1 MGYARYIGRVGAL
14 AVTLGVGV
22 ALAAAPAASA
32 DSTAGSSPSST
43 SGSSSSASASD
54 GATSSSTGQTSG
66 ATSTPSGPAEPAS
79 RADAEDDDTASDGDA
94 GDEDSEAGPTIASD
108 AKKTTGRG
116 YTASIREA
124 AGDAGPRR
132 SLLRARV
139 AERPATQEESLQ
151 PRVAEDATATVTT
164 ATVTAAPAAA
174 ATPVDTADPVLR
186 GGAPTE
192 TAEIAS
198 AGTDEPLVE
207 TDPEAPPL
215 EAAVAV
221 AALAA
226 VRDELERNTL
236 RRTMTPQA
244 VTAASVQTK
253 NVLLIGVDG
262 TNLSRVLADPANA
275 RFFELIQQSSTA
287 PSSIVGHTTISNPS
301 WSSILTGV
309 WGERTGVI
317 NNIFTPWTYD
327 KWPTIF
333 NQLEDHDPTI
343 QTTTIANW
351 DVIAAIAGAGST
363 PADDIRFIAQVPGD
377 TNWMLTDDAVG
388 DVTESVISGADPN
401 VANFVF
407 SYFVGVDEVGHMYG
421 GASQQYKDALLNF
434 DRNLGEIMEDV
445 AAWEAATGETWTV
458 IMVTDH
464 GHQPQRGLGHGF
476 QSPDETETFVVVRGD
491 GFDAGTVNLQYEIVD
506 VTPTVATLFGVPVRP
521 NSDGTS
527 MTDLDNN
534 VTPIDNDDALRAALQ
549 DIIDK
554 NGYPDTITNVALG
567 ARTIFASIPYFLGQF
582 VDTVVGGLKNVAGQN
597 IFLVSFLAGA
607 AVGPAEFLGDL
618 GYVVTNFAA
627 QIVARIT
634 GVTGA
639 SIFPLW
645 PPAEPDITPYD
656 PNQVITMVAVC
667 GDPDAIVAGQCG
679 DGSIAV

>member
-1 MGYARYIGRVGAL
+1 MPASAT
-14 AVTLGVGV
+14 TLPT
-22 ALAAAPAASA
+22 AAAE
-32 DSTAGSSPSST
+32 
-43 SGSSSSASASD
+43 
-54 GATSSSTGQTSG
+54 
-66 ATSTPSGPAEPAS
+66 SGP
-79 RADAEDDDTASDGDA
+79 
-94 GDEDSEAGPTIASD
+94 
-108 AKKTTGRG
+108 
-116 YTASIREA
+116 
-124 AGDAGPRR
+124 
-132 SLLRARV
+132 V
-139 AERPATQEESLQ
+139 Q
-151 PRVAEDATATVTT
+151 TV
-164 ATVTAAPAAA
+164 
-174 ATPVDTADPVLR
+174 DPVLR
-186 GGAPTE
+186 GAASGEA
-192 TAEIAS
+192 AEVAS
-198 AGTDEPLVE
+198 AAGDQPLVE
-207 TDPEAPPL
+207 TNPDAPPL
-215 EAAVAV
+215 QAAVAV

-236 RRTMTPQA
+236 RRTTTPQA
-244 VTAASVQTK
+244 VTTASVQTK

-275 RFFELIQQSSTA
+275 NFFQLIQQSSTA

-333 NQLEDHDPTI
+333 NQLEDHDPSI

-363 PADDIRFIAQVPGD
+363 PADDIRYIAQVPGD

-388 DVTESVISGADPN
+388 DVTESVILGADPN

-434 DRNLGEIMEDV
+434 DRNLGEIMADV
-445 AAWEAATGETWTV
+445 AAWEAANPGETWTV

-476 QSPDETETFVVVRGD
+476 QSPDETGTFVVVRGD

-506 VTPTVATLFGVPVRP
+506 VTPTVATIFGVPVRP

-527 MTDLDNN
+527 MTDLDDN
-534 VTPIDNDDALRAALQ
+534 VTPINDDDALRAALQ
-549 DIIDK
+549 DIIEK
-554 NGYPDTITNVALG
+554 NGYPDIVTNVALG

-582 VDTVVGGLKNVAGQN
+582 VDTVVGGLKDVAGQN

-667 GDPDAIVAGQCG
+667 GDPNAVAAGQCG
-679 DGSIAV
+679 DATVAV